1 MKKLLFCVSGIAVVA
16 VIGLIALPSLVPS
29 SVYKDKIE
37 SQLSQELDRDVRVL
51 GDIKLSVF
59 PVIRANAGRVEID
72 NPDGFE
78 AEQFASMDAMS
89 ARVKLIPLFSKRVQI
104 TSFTLKNPTI
114 SLEKNSNG
122 AMNWAF
128 GDETPAREPSETGPF
143 KRDGRF
149 KSVTPSIGKFA
160 LESGTINY
168 SDKVAGRTHNLTDVN
183 IDFALSS
190 LSAPLDIDGNL
201 IYNGTPADID
211 LSLNSMRD
219 FLDGK
224 EAPVSFALKTD
235 FADISSKGKFLEGE
249 DIRFDLDVDGDV
261 SNVAKLVKFSPVKV
275 PYAELA
281 NAVKI
286 SGNYVYDGKILTAK
300 NADIMLSGSNF
311 DAGFTGRATLSE
323 PPIFDGRVTLDA
335 DDVKSLAKSL
345 KQDIKGLDL
354 IKTAKVS
361 ADFKAQGKGFA
372 ANNINA
378 DIKGDGLSATY
389 SGSAVIADTVTATG
403 AFTAKAAALPTLIK
417 SLDMDIPQAKA
428 AQNLDAKG
436 NLSYTEDAITLSG
449 LDVKTSGG
457 AVNGS
462 YTGGAVISE
471 SKSAQGEFSVDTTS
485 VPNLVKLLELDVPQ
499 AAALQSLN
507 AKGSLNYTEDAITL
521 SGLDVKTSGGAV
533 NGSYSGGAVISETKS
548 AQGAFTVD
556 TASVPNLVKLLE
568 LDIPQ
573 AAALQS
579 LNAKGSLNYAG
590 DVISVNGLDV
600 KSNGGAVSGSYNG
613 DVKITDKTPNA
624 NGQFLVDIPS
634 VAKANKVANLK
645 IDAANAVGSLKASG
659 GLNLAG
665 KNISFTGLDATTAGD
680 LINGHYAGTARIG
693 DVTGY
698 DGHFTTTLTS
708 LGEMS
713 KRANI
718 EIPYSNAI
726 GTINVEG
733 NISGQGETLKFHTL
747 NASLSDGQLNGKFT
761 GAASLNNGLSLDGDL
776 SADIPSL
783 RNLSQST
790 GKNILPPSTSSGP
803 IYERFSASGKVKG
816 NPAEITFNSAD
827 IQLDALRG
835 TGDFAINM
843 RKAKPYMSGRL
854 NMNDLDIR
862 PYMAAYTA
870 QKPTGAIQPWSE
882 APINVSPLRAFDG
895 DFTLSSPN
903 IVTDRMSLGQTQMSA
918 KLSNGVMTADMPN
931 LVMYGGIGRMK
942 AVLNGSNSV
951 PSIYLDMGL
960 DRLDTDSFLAAAA
973 GFTNATGELGSLF
986 KLEGRG
992 RTQAEIMR
1000 SLTGRGDFK
1009 MLNGKIAGVD
1019 LPTLLTGIDQALSSR
1034 SLPSGIGPS
1043 YSTTFSDI
1051 LGLFTITNGVANINK
1066 FSLGGPGVLAEGT
1079 GNIDIGNQQIDFSI
1093 RPRLT
1098 GKSANELGSFGIPI
1112 RVQGRFGNVKVGLD
1126 DRLIGQIVA
1135 ERARAKAASLITN
1148 QVGGDLGNIIG
1159 GVVGG
1164 QQSSQR
1170 GGVGSILGGVVGD
1183 NQQSTQNDGIGNI
1196 LSGVIGGSQQPSQSG
1211 GIESILGGVLGGTQP
1226 TPTQQQQKQPEQ
1238 PAEPKKK
1245 EPSIEDVLGGLF
1257 GGK

>member
-1 MKKLLFCVSGIAVVA
+1 M
-16 VIGLIALPSLVPS
+16 
-29 SVYKDKIE
+29 
-37 SQLSQELDRDVRVL
+37 
-51 GDIKLSVF
+51 
-59 PVIRANAGRVEID
+59 
-72 NPDGFE
+72 
-78 AEQFASMDAMS
+78 
-89 ARVKLIPLFSKRVQI
+89 
-104 TSFTLKNPTI
+104 
-114 SLEKNSNG
+114 
-122 AMNWAF
+122 
-128 GDETPAREPSETGPF
+128 
-143 KRDGRF
+143 
-149 KSVTPSIGKFA
+149 
-160 LESGTINY
+160 
-168 SDKVAGRTHNLTDVN
+168 
-183 IDFALSS
+183 
-190 LSAPLDIDGNL
+190 
-201 IYNGTPADID
+201 
-211 LSLNSMRD
+211 
-219 FLDGK
+219 
-224 EAPVSFALKTD
+224 
-235 FADISSKGKFLEGE
+235 
-249 DIRFDLDVDGDV
+249 
-261 SNVAKLVKFSPVKV
+261 
-275 PYAELA
+275 
-281 NAVKI
+281 
-286 SGNYVYDGKILTAK
+286 
-300 NADIMLSGSNF
+300 
-311 DAGFTGRATLSE
+311 
-323 PPIFDGRVTLDA
+323 
-335 DDVKSLAKSL
+335 
-345 KQDIKGLDL
+345 
-354 IKTAKVS
+354 
-361 ADFKAQGKGFA
+361 
-372 ANNINA
+372 
-378 DIKGDGLSATY
+378 
-389 SGSAVIADTVTATG
+389 
-403 AFTAKAAALPTLIK
+403 
-417 SLDMDIPQAKA
+417 
-428 AQNLDAKG
+428 
-436 NLSYTEDAITLSG
+436 
-449 LDVKTSGG
+449 
-457 AVNGS
+457 
-462 YTGGAVISE
+462 
-471 SKSAQGEFSVDTTS
+471 
-485 VPNLVKLLELDVPQ
+485 
-499 AAALQSLN
+499 
-507 AKGSLNYTEDAITL
+507 
-521 SGLDVKTSGGAV
+521 
-533 NGSYSGGAVISETKS
+533 
-548 AQGAFTVD
+548 
-556 TASVPNLVKLLE
+556 
-568 LDIPQ
+568 
-573 AAALQS
+573 
-579 LNAKGSLNYAG
+579 
-590 DVISVNGLDV
+590 
-600 KSNGGAVSGSYNG
+600 
-613 DVKITDKTPNA
+613 
-624 NGQFLVDIPS
+624 VDIPS

-708 LGEMS
+708 LDEMS

-718 EIPYSNAI
+718 DIPYANAI

-1183 NQQSTQNDGIGNI
+1183 NQQSTQSGGIGNI
-1196 LSGVIGGSQQPSQSG
+1196 LGGVVGGSQQPSQGS
-1211 GIESILGGVLGGTQP
+1211 GIESILGGVLGGNQ
-1226 TPTQQQQKQPEQ
+1226 Q
-1238 PAEPKKK
+1238 PAPVQQGHTPPAQPVEPKKK

>member
-16 VIGLIALPSLVPS
+16 VIGLVALPSLVPS
-29 SVYKDKIE
+29 SVYKEKIE
-37 SQLSQELDRDVRVL
+37 SQLTQTLDRNVRVL
-51 GDIKLSVF
+51 GDIKLSIF
-59 PVIRANAGRVEID
+59 PVIKANAGRVEID

-78 AEQFASMDAMS
+78 VDQFASMDAMS
-89 ARVKLIPLFSKRVQI
+89 ARVKLIPLFSKRVEI

-122 AMNWAF
+122 AINWAF
-128 GDETPAREPSETGPF
+128 GDETPQPKPADAGPF

-149 KSVTPSIGKFA
+149 KEVAPSIGKFS
-160 LESGTINY
+160 LENGTINY
-168 SDKVAGRTHNLTDVN
+168 SDKVAEKTHNLNDVN
-183 IDFALSS
+183 IDFTLSS
-190 LSAPLDIDGNL
+190 LSAPLNIDGDL
-201 IYNGTPADID
+201 IYNGTPANID
-211 LSLNSMRD
+211 LSLDNIRD
-219 FLDGK
+219 FLDAK
-224 EAPVSFALKTD
+224 EAPLSFALKTN
-235 FADISSKGKFLEGE
+235 FADISSKGKFLAGE
-249 DIRFDLDVDGDV
+249 DIRFNLDVDGDV
-261 SNVAKLVKFSPVKV
+261 SNVAKLVKFLPVEI

-286 SGNYVYDGKILTAK
+286 SGNYNYDGQILTAK
-300 NADIMLSGSNF
+300 NADIMINGSNF
-311 DAGFTGRATLSE
+311 DAGFTGGATLSE
-323 PPIFDGRVTLDA
+323 PPIFDGRVTLNA
-335 DDVKSLAKSL
+335 ENVKSLAKSL
-345 KQDIKGLDL
+345 NQDIKGLDL

-372 ANNINA
+372 ANNIDA
-378 DIKGDGLSATY
+378 DITGDDLSATFT
-389 SGSAVIADTVTATG
+389 GSAVIADTITATG
-403 AFTAKAAALPTLIK
+403 AFSANAASLPALIK
-417 SLDMDIPQAKA
+417 PLDIDIPQAKA
-428 AQNLDAKG
+428 LQNLDAKG
-436 NLSYTEDAITLSG
+436 SVNYTEDKITLND
-449 LDVKTSGG
+449 LDIRTNGG

-462 YTGGAVISE
+462 YTGA
-471 SKSAQGEFSVDTTS
+471 
-485 VPNLVKLLELDVPQ
+485 
-499 AAALQSLN
+499 
-507 AKGSLNYTEDAITL
+507 
-521 SGLDVKTSGGAV
+521 
-533 NGSYSGGAVISETKS
+533 AVISETKT
-548 AQGAFTVD
+548 AQGTFTAD
-556 TASVPNLVKLLE
+556 TASVPKLINLLE

-600 KSNGGAVSGSYNG
+600 NTNGGAVSGSYNG

-624 NGQFLVDIPS
+624 NGQFSVDIPS
-634 VAKANKVANLK
+634 VAEANKVANLK

-659 GLNLAG
+659 GLSLAG
-665 KNISFTGLDATTAGD
+665 KNISFTGLDATTTGD
-680 LINGHYAGTARIG
+680 LINGHYAGTARVG

-708 LGEMS
+708 LDEMS
-713 KRANI
+713 KRTNI

-733 NISGQGETLKFHTL
+733 NVSGQGETLQFHTL
-747 NASLSDGQLNGKFT
+747 NASLSDGHLNGKFT
-761 GAASLNNGLSLDGDL
+761 GNASLNNGFNLDGDL
-776 SADIPSL
+776 TADIPSL

-790 GKNILPPSTSSGP
+790 GSNALPPSTSSGP

-816 NPAEITFNSAD
+816 NPAEITFSSAD

-843 RKAKPYMSGRL
+843 KETKPYMSGKL
-854 NMNDLDIR
+854 NMNGLDIR
-862 PYMAAYTA
+862 PYMAAYSA

-882 APINVSPLRAFDG
+882 APINVAPLRAFDG

-903 IVTDRMSLGQTQMSA
+903 IVTDRMSLGETQMSA

-1183 NQQSTQNDGIGNI
+1183 NQQSTQSGGIGNI
-1196 LSGVIGGSQQPSQSG
+1196 LGGVVGGSQQPSQGS
-1211 GIESILGGVLGGTQP
+1211 GIESILGGVLGGNQP